1 MTVVCPC
8 GFSPAMAFPSRLRAR
23 AVSSASTAR
32 SVGEA
37 SGESSARKAPSSARS
52 SSPAGPT
59 ERSRLDGSGGA
70 ERASRTFSVIH
81 PAFGQLLG
89 GRVAPELGGH
99 GSEHGVGFR
108 HPASHVDRD
117 AVGCSAV
124 ASAAVADAALGVRRP
139 LPEHPQDGHI
149 RRRRGRVPRGTYSL
163 FQLLKDSNVA
173 RAVAVPPPMARTIRA
188 RPSVW
193 RSSRARTPSS
203 ASRAAPAVGGRDE
216 MRSSL

>member
-59 ERSRLDGSGGA
+59 ERPRPDGSGGA

-124 ASAAVADAALGVRRP
+124 ASAAVASAVVADAALGVRRP
-139 LPEHPQDGHI
+139 LPERLRDGHL
-149 RRRRGRVPRGTYSL
+149 RRRRGRVLRGAYSL
-163 FQLLKDSNVA
+163 FQLLQ
-173 RAVAVPPPMARTIRA
+173 
-188 RPSVW
+188 
-193 RSSRARTPSS
+193 
-203 ASRAAPAVGGRDE
+203 DE